1 LVYTLTHPWAKNEQ
15 IPIKRHVTSLSSEVC
30 RLLNKCTNSVSCR
43 RYLLIFLQIHWKW
56 IMQEIFLDW
65 GTSRFALLTNKIFMG
80 SIGNQISRIGW
91 KKDIFIQHLQSRDLI
106 GVVIRP
112 ICLFCHID
120 WNENGLMSAV
130 IFVVDLIEYM
140 ERSSKYYK
148 SPEKE
153 SRHI

>member
-1 LVYTLTHPWAKNEQ
+1 MEEGHFHST
-15 IPIKRHVTSLSSEVC
+15 
-30 RLLNKCTNSVSCR
+30 
-43 RYLLIFLQIHWKW
+43 
-56 IMQEIFLDW
+56 
-65 GTSRFALLTNKIFMG
+65 
-80 SIGNQISRIGW
+80 
-91 KKDIFIQHLQSRDLI
+91 LQSRDLI

-120 WNENGLMSAV
+120 WNENRLMSAVIFVVDLIEYMERSEIWFPILPINILLVSKANLLVPQSRKISCMIHFQCIWRKINRYIDWNENRLMSAV

-153 SRHI
+153 SRHIYNTY